1 MLKHWI
7 ENSVEDRLAKE
18 AVKILSSSKEEVE
31 SMVASN
37 AFIITDME
45 KQAEEKGIKEGE
57 KKNGLGWNKCTRLWI
72 LNRGVCTF

>member
-18 AVKILSSSKEEVE
+18 PVKILSSCKEEDE

-37 AFIITDME
+37 AFIITEME
-45 KQAEEKGIKEGE
+45 KKAEEKRIEKGE
-57 KKNGLGWNKCTRLWI
+57 KIK
-72 LNRGVCTF
+72 